1 MIVSHDYDLIPQDQ
15 LVGLRLS
22 GWSERVVDGVTQRTD
37 VRRKAYWKSVEATAL
52 ALMEEEE
59 DDDLLLLA

>member
-22 GWSERVVDGVTQRTD
+22 GWSERVVDGVTQRTN
-37 VRRKAYWKSVEATAL
+37 VKRKVNGRNVPYWPEMIDGAWSPEWVTVAE
-52 ALMEEEE
+52 
-59 DDDLLLLA
+59 